1 MTTAQDFLK
10 ELDKKFWTTADKL
23 RSNLDAAVCKHAVLR
38 LTFLKYRKRV
48 PDDVRKEKHRGT
60 EDTEYSAVASSVPL
74 CFKPFH
80 PEIAEHGYVLTPGRA
95 CAEEVEDDGIPF
107 ADKMATLTSELADQF
122 AESAKL
128 EKSIRKNMKSL
139 GFELPVGG
147 KK

>member
-1 MTTAQDFLK
+1 M
-10 ELDKKFWTTADKL
+10 
-23 RSNLDAAVCKHAVLR
+23 
-38 LTFLKYRKRV
+38 
-48 PDDVRKEKHRGT
+48 RKEKHRGT

-95 CAEEVEDDGIPF
+95 CAEEVEFDGIPF

-128 EKSIRKNMKSL
+128 EKAIRRNMKSL
-139 GFELPVGG
+139 GFELPVGA